1 LFHNFKSKNSK
12 TLIFEIFF
20 SFQPF
25 LPSFQKKIKIFVFSR
40 ALYFVFPLY
49 ISGIISHLGSC
60 LGLHLEE
67 LQHEE
72 LQHGVL
78 HLGGD
83 YTVFPAILEN
93 KVISSYLWTYDLYSP
108 VGNAFDAGK
117 SIMTFSGPIWHSP
130 NGSMPFHRAQKS
142 LDFQGLNPSHLPK

>member
-1 LFHNFKSKNSK
+1 MS
-12 TLIFEIFF
+12 LIL
-20 SFQPF
+20 S
-25 LPSFQKKIKIFVFSR
+25 
-40 ALYFVFPLY
+40 
-49 ISGIISHLGSC
+49 IISIIYGSC
-60 LGLHLEE
+60 LGLHLQE
-67 LQHEE
+67 LQDEE

-93 KVISSYLWTYDLYSP
+93 KIISSYLWTYDLYGP

-130 NGSMPFHRAQKS
+130 NGSMPFHRAQTS
-142 LDFQGLNPSHLPK
+142 LDFQGLNHSHLPK